1 MKKLT
6 ILLLLAMT
14 ITLSACEIKDRAET
28 TESRE
33 ETQMEQKTEESGKTA
48 QETESKDAEPEEG
61 TGENTEEVTG
71 KVTTETASYDA
82 LLTLYSTAVSERWS
96 GATLMENNLNYMMA
110 DCYGDQP
117 FERIGYL
124 IKDLD
129 GDGIQELAIGTTE
142 KISDDF
148 YGKLVFELYTLDGN
162 SNVVKVFSSS
172 ERDRYYYAGDN
183 LFANLG
189 SSGAAE
195 SIDTTVKFANG
206 ATLDLGS
213 ATEPSAYRQMELAEF
228 SHQQDVA
235 GEQPDSSLQLPI
247 LDEIN
252 QNTAV
257 GTAGAYLTA
266 VQSVVK
272 LLDWGTA
279 TGLDAEEIKAA
290 TVAWMADKGN
300 DGQAAFAEKL
310 TEVDEAYKQLLE
322 DGAEELLIS
331 AGCEDAA
338 YPWSDAPV
346 ESIEAIMEAVGLR

>member
-1 MKKLT
+1 MKF
-6 ILLLLAMT
+6 
-14 ITLSACEIKDRAET
+14 
-28 TESRE
+28 
-33 ETQMEQKTEESGKTA
+33 
-48 QETESKDAEPEEG
+48 
-61 TGENTEEVTG
+61 ENGV
-71 KVTTETASYDA
+71 
-82 LLTLYSTAVSERWS
+82 AV
-96 GATLMENNLNYMMA
+96 
-110 DCYGDQP
+110 
-117 FERIGYL
+117 
-124 IKDLD
+124 
-129 GDGIQELAIGTTE
+129 
-142 KISDDF
+142 
-148 YGKLVFELYTLDGN
+148 
-162 SNVVKVFSSS
+162 
-172 ERDRYYYAGDN
+172 
-183 LFANLG
+183 
-189 SSGAAE
+189 
-195 SIDTTVKFANG
+195 
-206 ATLDLGS
+206 DLGS
-213 ATEPSAYRQMELAEF
+213 TTEPSAYRQMELTEF

-266 VQSVVK
+266 VQSAVK

-300 DGQAAFAEKL
+300 DEQAAFAEKL

>member
-14 ITLSACEIKDRAET
+14 VTLSACEIKDRAET

-33 ETQMEQKTEESGKTA
+33 ETQTEQKTEESGKTA
-48 QETESKDAEPEEG
+48 QETE
-61 TGENTEEVTG
+61 
-71 KVTTETASYDA
+71 SYDA

-110 DCYGDQP
+110 DCYSDQP

-235 GEQPDSSLQLPI
+235 GEQSDSSLQLPI

-266 VQSVVK
+266 VQSAVK

-279 TGLDAEEIKAA
+279 TGLDAEEIKEA

-300 DGQAAFAEKL
+300 DEQAAFAEKL

>member
-1 MKKLT
+1 MKRLT

-14 ITLSACEIKDRAET
+14 ITLSACERKDGAET
-28 TESRE
+28 TGSRE
-33 ETQMEQKTEESGKTA
+33 ETQTEQKTEESGKTA
-48 QETESKDAEPEEG
+48 QEAAAYEG
-61 TGENTEEVTG
+61 
-71 KVTTETASYDA
+71 
-82 LLTLYSTAVSERWS
+82 LLTLYSTALGERWS
-96 GATLMENNLNYMMA
+96 GAILMENSMNYMLA

-129 GDGIQELAIGTTE
+129 GDGIPELAIGTTAQNP
-142 KISDDF
+142 DDF
-148 YGKLVFELYTLDGN
+148 YGKLIFELYTLDGDG
-162 SNVVKVFSSS
+162 NVVKVFSSS

-195 SIDTTVKFANG
+195 SIDTTVKFADG
-206 ATLDLGS
+206 VTVDLGS
-213 ATEPSAYRQMELAEF
+213 ATEPSAYRQMELTEF
-228 SHQQDVA
+228 SHQQDA
-235 GEQPDSSLQLPI
+235 AEEQPDSPLQLPI

-252 QNTAV
+252 RNTTV
-257 GTAGAYLTA
+257 GAAGAYLTA
-266 VQSVVK
+266 VQSAVK

-300 DGQAAFAEKL
+300 DEQAAFAEKL
-310 TEVDEAYKQLLE
+310 TEVDEAYKQLLQ

-338 YPWSDAPV
+338 YPWSDVPV
-346 ESIEAIMEAVGLR
+346 ESIEAVMEAAGLR

>member
-33 ETQMEQKTEESGKTA
+33 ETQMEQKTEESGKTE
-48 QETESKDAEPEEG
+48 Q
-61 TGENTEEVTG
+61 
-71 KVTTETASYDA
+71 ETASYDA

-206 ATLDLGS
+206 AMLDLGS

-235 GEQPDSSLQLPI
+235 GEQPDSLLQLPI

-266 VQSVVK
+266 VQSAVK

-290 TVAWMADKGN
+290 TVAWMADRGN
-300 DGQAAFAEKL
+300 DEQAAFAEKL

-322 DGAEELLIS
+322 DDAEELLIS

-338 YPWSDAPV
+338 YPWRDAPV

>member
-14 ITLSACEIKDRAET
+14 VTLSACEIKDRAET

-33 ETQMEQKTEESGKTA
+33 ETQTEQKTEESGKTA
-48 QETESKDAEPEEG
+48 QK
-61 TGENTEEVTG
+61 
-71 KVTTETASYDA
+71 TASYDA
-82 LLTLYSTAVSERWS
+82 LLALYSTAVSERWS

-110 DCYGDQP
+110 DCYSDQP

-162 SNVVKVFSSS
+162 GNVVKVFNSS

-195 SIDTTVKFANG
+195 SIDTTVKFENG
-206 ATLDLGS
+206 VAVDLGS
-213 ATEPSAYRQMELAEF
+213 TTEPSAYRQMELTEF

-266 VQSVVK
+266 VQSAVK

-300 DGQAAFAEKL
+300 DEQAAFAEKL